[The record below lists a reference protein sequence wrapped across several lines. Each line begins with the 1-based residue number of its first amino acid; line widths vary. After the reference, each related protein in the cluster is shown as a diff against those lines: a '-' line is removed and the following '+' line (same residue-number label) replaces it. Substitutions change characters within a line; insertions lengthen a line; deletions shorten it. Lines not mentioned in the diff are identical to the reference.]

1 MNKSLYYYHKQ
12 SGLEIDFVT
21 RYNNEI
27 TLIEVK
33 SNNGNAKS
41 LKEILNNK
49 NKYNISSNFKLADT
63 NVGTTNGINTIPL
76 YMAFLIK

>member
-1 MNKSLYYYHKQ
+1 MINDRSKDLYYYHKQ

-21 RYNNEI
+21 RYNNEL

-41 LKEILNNK
+41 LKEVLKVMI
-49 NKYNISSNFKLADT
+49 
-63 NVGTTNGINTIPL
+63 
-76 YMAFLIK
+76 